1 MSATIFRTWC
11 FLGIATL
18 LALIQLAGAGEFT
31 FELPDNEKMCFY
43 EFVKKGVECVLEYQV
58 TVTLTN
64 DDNGKW
70 KFNQSR
76 RHTRKKLVPET
87 GTKICIRNLYEIFD
101 ASSSKLRPNPKIGV
115 PANLNQTHLNLF
127 TSECLI
133 YFWNNFCGLYRN
145 F

>member
-64 DDNGKW
+64 DDNGK
-70 KFNQSR
+70 
-76 RHTRKKLVPET
+76 
-87 GTKICIRNLYEIFD
+87 
-101 ASSSKLRPNPKIGV
+101 
-115 PANLNQTHLNLF
+115 
-127 TSECLI
+127 
-133 YFWNNFCGLYRN
+133 
-145 F
+145 